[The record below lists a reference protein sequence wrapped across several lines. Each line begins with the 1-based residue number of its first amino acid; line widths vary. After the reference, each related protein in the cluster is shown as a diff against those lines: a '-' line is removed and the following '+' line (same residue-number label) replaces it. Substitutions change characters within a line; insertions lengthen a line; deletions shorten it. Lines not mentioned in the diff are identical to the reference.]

1 MTFLP
6 SLQSIATRFG
16 AACKRCLSRCRSV
29 PSHEREFLPA
39 ELEILD
45 TPASPA
51 GRKVA
56 LLIVA
61 LFCIALVWSILG
73 RVDMDAVAQGKVI
86 ALGGTK
92 AIQPFEIGIVRKILV
107 DDGQQVKKGDLL
119 VVLDSVEEQVDLMQ
133 LERQLTTAQ
142 LDAAQLQ
149 AFLATL
155 DGSKLPTAWASGD
168 SVQVLRARSLLA
180 SRQALYHAKVASAA
194 AQRTEAEAMLAASA
208 SEIERLKVRREVLA
222 NKASAFKT
230 LLEHNG
236 VARVKWLEAE
246 QELGETEQT
255 LNAERQ
261 RSRQHRATISRL
273 AEDLNQARAE
283 FRREALTELTKANDQ
298 IREAELSIDRYKQRE
313 QYRFLRAPVDGTVQQ
328 RTIHTVGGV
337 VQPAQTL
344 MVVVPHD
351 VAMAVEAKVLNQDA
365 GFVKPGQ
372 DVTLKIATYS
382 YTKYGTLTGTV
393 EHVSQDAVNDEK
405 LGPVYMARI
414 RLPADLVSHSGRT
427 LRLQTGMAVTAEIKT
442 DERRVID
449 YLLSPIKEV
458 ASESFKER

>member
-1 MTFLP
+1 M
-6 SLQSIATRFG
+6 SALQVIKA
-16 AACKRCLSRCRSV
+16 RCVTLRQRWMSRWQSV

-56 LLIVA
+56 MLIMA
-61 LFCIALVWSILG
+61 LFAIALVWSILG
-73 RVDMDAVAQGKVI
+73 RVDMNAVAQGKVVP
-86 ALGGTK
+86 LGGTK

-107 DDGQQVKKGDLL
+107 DDGQLVKKGDLL

-155 DGSKLPTAWASGD
+155 DGSKTSTAWASGN
-168 SVQVLRARSLLA
+168 SIQVERARSLLA

-194 AQRTEAEAMLAASA
+194 AQRAEAEAMLAASA
-208 SEIERLKVRREVLA
+208 SEIARLKVRREVLTS
-222 NKASAFKT
+222 KAGALKT

-236 VARVKWLEAE
+236 VARMKWLEAE
-246 QELGETEQT
+246 QDLGETEQT

-261 RSRQHRATISRL
+261 RSRQHRATLSRL

-313 QYRFLRAPVDGTVQQ
+313 QYRFLRAPVDGTIQQ
-328 RTIHTVGGV
+328 RAIHTVGGV

-351 VAMAVEAKVLNQDA
+351 VAMAVEVKVLNQDA

-372 DVTLKIATYS
+372 EVTLKIETYS

-414 RLPADLVSHSGRT
+414 RLPTDSVSHSGRA
-427 LRLQTGMAVTAEIKT
+427 LRIQTGMAVTAEIKT
-442 DERRVID
+442 DERRVIE

-458 ASESFKER
+458 TSESFKER

>member
-1 MTFLP
+1 
-6 SLQSIATRFG
+6 
-16 AACKRCLSRCRSV
+16 
-29 PSHEREFLPA
+29 
-39 ELEILD
+39 
-45 TPASPA
+45 
-51 GRKVA
+51 
-56 LLIVA
+56 
-61 LFCIALVWSILG
+61 
-73 RVDMDAVAQGKVI
+73 
-86 ALGGTK
+86 
-92 AIQPFEIGIVRKILV
+92 
-107 DDGQQVKKGDLL
+107 
-119 VVLDSVEEQVDLMQ
+119 
-133 LERQLTTAQ
+133 
-142 LDAAQLQ
+142 
-149 AFLATL
+149 
-155 DGSKLPTAWASGD
+155 
-168 SVQVLRARSLLA
+168 
-180 SRQALYHAKVASAA
+180 
-194 AQRTEAEAMLAASA
+194 MLAASA

-458 ASESFKER
+458 ASESFRER

>member
-1 MTFLP
+1 MT
-6 SLQSIATRFG
+6 
-16 AACKRCLSRCRSV
+16 SRQHVTMGWKWLTARWQRV

-39 ELEILD
+39 ELEILE

-51 GRKVA
+51 GRMVA
-56 LLIVA
+56 MLIMA
-61 LFCIALVWSILG
+61 LFFVALVWSIVG
-73 RVDMDAVAQGKVI
+73 RVDMNAVAQGKVVPV
-86 ALGGTK
+86 GGTQS
-92 AIQPFEIGIVRKILV
+92 IQPFEIGIVRKILV

-119 VVLDSVEEQVDLMQ
+119 VVLDSVEEHADLMQ

-142 LDAAQLQ
+142 LDAGQVQ
-149 AFLATL
+149 DFLATL
-155 DGSKLPTAWASGD
+155 DGHAGAPAWDTGTGSAI
-168 SVQVLRARSLLA
+168 QVERARSLLA
-180 SRQALYHAKVASAA
+180 SHQAIFRAKVASVA
-194 AQRTEAEAMLAASA
+194 AQRAEDDAMLAASA
-208 SEIERLKVRREVLA
+208 SEIERLKVRRDVLA
-222 NKASAFKT
+222 NKESALKT

-236 VARVKWLEAE
+236 VARLKWLEAQ
-246 QELGETEQT
+246 QELAENDQT

-261 RSRQHRATISRL
+261 RSRQHRATLARL

-298 IREAELSIDRYKQRE
+298 MREAQLSIDRYRQRE

-328 RTIHTVGGV
+328 RAIHTVGGV

-344 MVVVPHD
+344 MIVVPHD
-351 VAMAVEAKVLNQDA
+351 VPLAVEAKVLNQDA
-365 GFVKPGQ
+365 GFVKAGQ
-372 DVTLKIATYS
+372 AVTLKIEAYS
-382 YTKYGTLTGTV
+382 YTKYGTLAGTV

-414 RLPADLVSHSGRT
+414 RLPRESVSQNGHV
-427 LRLQTGMAVTAEIKT
+427 LHIQTGMAVTVEIKT

-458 ASESFKER
+458 TSESFGER

>member
-1 MTFLP
+1 MTSQQRVKLVWER
-6 SLQSIATRFG
+6 LRTRWQQ
-16 AACKRCLSRCRSV
+16 V

-39 ELEILD
+39 ELEILE

-56 LLIVA
+56 LLIMA
-61 LFCIALVWSILG
+61 LFVMALVWSIMG
-73 RVDMDAVAQGKVI
+73 RVDMNAVAQGKVVP
-86 ALGGTK
+86 LGGTQS
-92 AIQPFEIGIVRKILV
+92 IQPFEIGIVRKILV

-119 VVLDSVEEQVDLMQ
+119 VVLDSVEEHVDLMQ

-142 LDAAQLQ
+142 LDAGQLQ

-155 DGSKLPTAWASGD
+155 EGHASASAWEAGTGNA
-168 SVQVLRARSLLA
+168 VQVERARSLLA
-180 SRQALYHAKVASAA
+180 SRQSIYRAKVASVA
-194 AQRTEAEAMLAASA
+194 AQRAEDDAMLAASA

-222 NKASAFKT
+222 SKESALRT

-236 VARVKWLEAE
+236 VARLKWLEAE
-246 QELGETEQT
+246 QELAENDQT

-261 RSRQHRATISRL
+261 RSRQHRATLLRL
-273 AEDLNQARAE
+273 GEDLNQARAE

-298 IREAELSIDRYKQRE
+298 IREAQLSIDRYRQRE

-328 RTIHTVGGV
+328 RAIHTVGGV

-351 VAMAVEAKVLNQDA
+351 VPMAVEAKVLNQDA

-372 DVTLKIATYS
+372 AVTLKIEAYS

-414 RLPADLVSHSGRT
+414 RLPRDSVSHSGRT
-427 LRLQTGMAVTAEIKT
+427 LHIQTGMAVTAEIKT

-458 ASESFKER
+458 TSESFGER